1 MRRACSQHT
10 VLPSASVPK
19 WETQRAGAKPGRL
32 TPANLKSCGQGALP
46 GLWPAHDEG
55 RRAQRR
61 VRGHSGHCGSKQG
74 QPHHPARVLDLHDQ
88 LWERE
93 GRLRSFEGKPSV
105 TKGGAVP
112 GPDSG
117 TSRLLVSHVKP
128 SMDNKGCELPTASD
142 YVKWTRSLLMNWSS
156 APRLAWLSLLTL
168 LLTRCLSSHLCALKK
183 NTPRQWYFPT

>member
-10 VLPSASVPK
+10 VPPSASVPK

-32 TPANLKSCGQGALP
+32 TPANLKSCRPGALP

-55 RRAQRR
+55 RRAQLG

-105 TKGGAVP
+105 TKGGTVP

-117 TSRLLVSHVKP
+117 TSRLLRLPREALHGQQGLWTPHCFWLCQVNPLAPH
-128 SMDNKGCELPTASD
+128 ELI
-142 YVKWTRSLLMNWSS
+142 
-156 APRLAWLSLLTL
+156 
-168 LLTRCLSSHLCALKK
+168 LCS
-183 NTPRQWYFPT
+183 

>member
-10 VLPSASVPK
+10 ITPSAWVRR
-19 WETQRAGAKPGRL
+19 WETQRAGANLGRL
-32 TPANLKSCGQGALP
+32 TPANLKSFGQGALP

-55 RRAQRR
+55 RGAQRH
-61 VRGHSGHCGSKQG
+61 VQGHSGHCGSKQG
-74 QPHHPARVLDLHDQ
+74 QPHCPARVLDLHDQ

-93 GRLRSFEGKPSV
+93 GRPKSFEGKPSV

-117 TSRLLVSHVKP
+117 TSRLLRLPREALHGH
-128 SMDNKGCELPTASD
+128 KGCELPTAFD
-142 YVKWTRSLLMNWSS
+142 YVEWTHLLFVSWSS
-156 APRLAWLSLLTL
+156 APRLAWPSLLTL
-168 LLTRCLSSHLCALKK
+168 LLTCCLSSHLCALQK